1 MSERDQ
7 ADTTRLLRDWAEGDR
22 AALDILAPR
31 VYKELRR
38 IAGNLMRVEQGGRTL
53 TATASVP
60 EPGPSVMLGLGL
72 AAVLLA
78 RRRSASPT
86 S

>member
-31 VYKELRR
+31 V
-38 IAGNLMRVEQGGRTL
+38 
-53 TATASVP
+53 
-60 EPGPSVMLGLGL
+60 
-72 AAVLLA
+72 
-78 RRRSASPT
+78 
-86 S
+86 